1 MRTALPAPAAVR
13 TPSRRFLLGA
23 LCATAFTVASGIAA
37 PRTRAAEN
45 GADADGL
52 VTFPGTLAA
61 PALKL
66 ADLAGRVHDVPD
78 YRGRVLLVNFWATWC
93 GPCIAEMASMD
104 RAWTALRAKGVDVVA
119 VNAGDSA
126 DKVHHFLTLHPV
138 SFPVLLD
145 PSTRIAAAWHVGG
158 LPTTYVVDGAGEITA
173 GALGGLDWDAPAVIA
188 TLTRLAAASRSP
200 GVAMR
205 ASP

>member
-1 MRTALPAPAAVR
+1 MRTALPAFAAVR

-23 LCATAFTVASGIAA
+23 LCATALAAGLGAAA
-37 PRTRAAEN
+37 PGAGAAES
-45 GADADGL
+45 DTDSL

-61 PALKL
+61 PSLKL

-78 YRGRVLLVNFWATWC
+78 YRGRVLVVNFWATWC
-93 GPCIAEMASMD
+93 GPCVAEMASME

-119 VNAGDSA
+119 VNAGDAA
-126 DKVHHFLTLHPV
+126 DKVHHFLELHPV

-145 PSTRIAAAWHVGG
+145 PTTRIAAAWHVGA

-173 GALGGLDWDAPAVIA
+173 GALGGLDWDAPAVRA
-188 TLTRLAAASRSP
+188 KLTRLAAATGSP
-200 GVAMR
+200 GAAVK

>member
-1 MRTALPAPAAVR
+1 M
-13 TPSRRFLLGA
+13 GA
-23 LCATAFTVASGIAA
+23 LCATAFRVASGIAA